1 MFIKPTDQSTLPAG
15 SWQDK
20 AGNTHFILQSKK
32 PDTLRSFFSSLST
45 QKDGF
50 KKSVSEYDFRII
62 LQTQKA
68 KYVIA
73 DWNWVEKNYLMKLN
87 KLDSK
92 ASKQNTEQFDQLL
105 LKQFEEMVLEH
116 ANPQTVAAQSKL
128 AEYKLILNS
137 KFNAEDDVLLNVYEC
152 SFSENNIR
160 GSLSICRNTF
170 YFIGKKDKP
179 EPGEPDIELSV
190 LYRDVNSLE
199 IVNSKKL
206 LAMDSIQVGTKD
218 QSYQFTLS
226 ADRKEVFRI
235 LCSLCNAAMNRLI
248 KGAENSLSASS
259 EMFSKNNSNLTG
271 DLSNNVMNKGG
282 GLLMVRSREEYGNDT
297 SHKVKE
303 SNLGETDIFEMNQES
318 QAELDPADTK
328 HILIARYSHIKT
340 AIVNSLPDLDDQI
353 RNLEF
358 RNLFRL
364 SYQETITMEES
375 PSHLFIKSTS
385 SFVAGN
391 LYLSQN
397 FVNFCSIPPVLVNQV
412 SSTSMLFDS
421 QSDPQTILVI
431 PYAHIVSVKKQPPTA
446 LTSGLKLSISLS
458 GYLVISTKNKME
470 IWFSFT
476 SSKSRDRVTDELFAR
491 IKTVDWK
498 FDEDMII
505 GGRNGP
511 QMADIK
517 IRHRRTSSVSQTSV
531 DSPQIADLDGTK
543 LYIQTSGLKFV
554 FPQVGKK
561 ANSEIDRSTQSDVNK
576 WSEYFEKLGRDVCI
590 VKDVK
595 LLQELILSTNG
606 VPDIYRGDFWMLISG
621 AWYSKPP
628 AGYYEDLLKNNENNI
643 NPFAEEIE
651 KDVRRSLPEHPA
663 YQTSV
668 GIDAL
673 RRVLTAFSWRNPAI
687 GYAQALNIISAV
699 LLLYLR
705 EEDAFWLLCVIVERL
720 LPDHYTKT
728 LVGSVVDQSV
738 FTQLVAQHL
747 PNLSAHLNKLQLDL
761 STFSVPW
768 FLCLYLNSVSLHIAI
783 KFLDSFFLQGPKF
796 LFWVAVGVLKVN
808 EASLIQRGKDDDIFV
823 AVLKDFFS
831 RLGIQEGSP
840 DSPVSPTVVDTKGEV
855 TTLTGKALYNVL
867 MNDVCNVLGP
877 LITTE
882 VIETCRMKY
891 RLAVVHRMEAT
902 NRKSQVRTLCEQV
915 SLSNDEV
922 GFVYDEVR
930 RLEYI
935 HGDEEEDPE
944 GESAQLSKSEKES
957 ELSMR
962 VILSNKGGWGLL
974 RRYTLSSTQRNDP
987 TQKTISLSD
996 FRRIFKVVSPF
1007 HKTATGLSGAK
1018 SNENV
1023 AEEFA
1028 MSIIDRIYYYCSFQ
1042 FNFVQRQKRVGADV
1056 NDIGFI
1062 VDLAAMVHVLD
1073 ALMKQPLHTRLR
1085 FMFDL
1090 YDLDG
1095 DGYLDNVELKAIMDS
1110 FLEMFQKSKK
1120 VDEREEETYLRAV
1133 SSFLSAALKM
1143 GNNKHEAGKDNKS
1156 SFLLSFNEFLLA
1168 VLSQSVFVE
1177 YFERTWSIGQNL
1189 GRVKVVWTSKSQ

>member
-1 MFIKPTDQSTLPAG
+1 M
-15 SWQDK
+15 
-20 AGNTHFILQSKK
+20 
-32 PDTLRSFFSSLST
+32 
-45 QKDGF
+45 
-50 KKSVSEYDFRII
+50 
-62 LQTQKA
+62 
-68 KYVIA
+68 
-73 DWNWVEKNYLMKLN
+73 M
-87 KLDSK
+87 
-92 ASKQNTEQFDQLL
+92 
-105 LKQFEEMVLEH
+105 
-116 ANPQTVAAQSKL
+116 
-128 AEYKLILNS
+128 
-137 KFNAEDDVLLNVYEC
+137 
-152 SFSENNIR
+152 
-160 GSLSICRNTF
+160 
-170 YFIGKKDKP
+170 
-179 EPGEPDIELSV
+179 
-190 LYRDVNSLE
+190 
-199 IVNSKKL
+199 
-206 LAMDSIQVGTKD
+206 
-218 QSYQFTLS
+218 
-226 ADRKEVFRI
+226 
-235 LCSLCNAAMNRLI
+235 LI

-282 GLLMVRSREEYGNDT
+282 GLLMVRSREEYGNDANQ
-297 SHKVKE
+297 KIKE
-303 SNLGETDIFEMNQES
+303 SNLGEADVFEMTRES
-318 QAELDPADTK
+318 QTELEPVDTK
-328 HILIARYSHIKT
+328 HVLIARYSHIKT
-340 AIVNSLPDLDDQI
+340 AIVSSLPDLDDQI

-385 SFVAGN
+385 SFVTGN

-397 FVNFCSIPPVLVNQV
+397 FVNFCAIPPVLINQAT
-412 SSTSMLFDS
+412 STSMLFDS

-446 LTSGLKLSISLS
+446 LSTGLKLSISLS

-470 IWFSFT
+470 IWFSFA
-476 SSKSRDRVTDELFAR
+476 SSKSRDRVTDELFAK

-511 QMADIK
+511 QSVDIK
-517 IRHRRTSSVSQTSV
+517 TRHRRTSSVSQTSV
-531 DSPQIADLDGTK
+531 DSPQIADLHGTK
-543 LYIQTSGLKFV
+543 LHIQTTGLKFV

-561 ANSEIDRSTQSDVNK
+561 ANSEIDRSTQADVNK
-576 WSEYFEKLGRDVCI
+576 WSEYFEKFGRDVCI
-590 VKDVK
+590 IKDVK
-595 LLQELILSTNG
+595 MLQDMIISTNG

-628 AGYYEDLLKNNENNI
+628 AGYYEGLLKNNEHNI

-651 KDVRRSLPEHPA
+651 KDVR
-663 YQTSV
+663 
-668 GIDAL
+668 

-728 LVGSVVDQSV
+728 LVGSVVDQAV

-747 PNLSAHLNKLQLDL
+747 PNLSAHLTKLQLDL

-808 EASLIQRGKDDDIFV
+808 EPSLIQRGKDDDIFV

-840 DSPVSPTVVDTKGEV
+840 DSPVSPAVQESKGDV
-855 TTLTGKALYNVL
+855 TTMTGKALYNVL
-867 MNDVCNVLGP
+867 MGDVCNVLGP

-882 VIETCRMKY
+882 VIETSRMKY

-922 GFVYDEVR
+922 GYVYDEVR

-944 GESAQLSKSEKES
+944 GVSAQLSKSEKEA
-957 ELSMR
+957 EASMR
-962 VILSNKGGWGLL
+962 VTLSNKGGWGLL
-974 RRYTLSSTQRNDP
+974 RRYTLPSNQKVDP
-987 TQKTISLSD
+987 SQKTISLSD

-1007 HKTATGLSGAK
+1007 HKTATGESQSK
-1018 SNENV
+1018 TNENTP
-1023 AEEFA
+1023 EEFA
-1028 MSIIDRIYYYCSFQ
+1028 MPIIDRIYYYCSFQ
-1042 FNFVQRQKRVGADV
+1042 FNFVQRQKRPGIDI

-1085 FMFDL
+1085 FVFDL

-1143 GNNKHEAGKDNKS
+1143 GNNKQEAGKDAKS
-1156 SFLLSFNEFLLA
+1156 AFLLSFNEFLLA

-1177 YFERTWSIGQNL
+1177 YFERTWSIEQNL
-1189 GRVKVVWTSKSQ
+1189 GRVKVIWASKSQ

>member
-1 MFIKPTDQSTLPAG
+1 
-15 SWQDK
+15 
-20 AGNTHFILQSKK
+20 
-32 PDTLRSFFSSLST
+32 
-45 QKDGF
+45 
-50 KKSVSEYDFRII
+50 
-62 LQTQKA
+62 
-68 KYVIA
+68 
-73 DWNWVEKNYLMKLN
+73 
-87 KLDSK
+87 
-92 ASKQNTEQFDQLL
+92 
-105 LKQFEEMVLEH
+105 MVLEH
-116 ANPQTVAAQSKL
+116 ANPQSVSAQSKL
-128 AEYKLILNS
+128 TEYKAILNS
-137 KFNAEDDVLLNVYEC
+137 KFNGAEDDVLLNVYEC
-152 SFSENNIR
+152 AFSEANIK
-160 GSLSICRNTF
+160 GNLSICRNTF
-170 YFIGKKDKP
+170 YFVGKKDKP
-179 EPGEPDIELSV
+179 EAGEADVELSI

-218 QSYQFTLS
+218 QTFQFTLS
-226 ADRKEVFRI
+226 ANRKEVFRI

-297 SHKVKE
+297 NHKVKD
-303 SNLGETDIFEMNQES
+303 SNLGETDIFEMGQES
-318 QAELDPADTK
+318 QAEIEVPMDTK
-328 HILIARYSHIKT
+328 HVLIARYSHIKT

-397 FVNFCSIPPVLVNQV
+397 FVNFCSIPPVMVNQP

-470 IWFSFT
+470 IWFSFGN
-476 SSKSRDRVTDELFAR
+476 SKSRDRVTDELFAR

-498 FDEDMII
+498 FDDDMII

-511 QMADIK
+511 QSVDIK
-517 IRHRRTSSVSQTSV
+517 SRHRRTSSVSQTSI

-543 LYIQTSGLKFV
+543 LHIQTTGLKFV

-561 ANSEIDRSTQSDVNK
+561 ANSEIDRSTQADVNK
-576 WSEYFEKLGRDVCI
+576 WSEYFEKFGRDVCI

-595 LLQELILSTNG
+595 MLQDMILSTNG

-628 AGYYEDLLKNNENNI
+628 AGYYEGLLKNNEHNI
-643 NPFAEEIE
+643 NPFGEEIE

-663 YQTSV
+663 YQTPI

-705 EEDAFWLLCVIVERL
+705 EEDAFWLLCNFSFTLGVIVERL

-728 LVGSVVDQSV
+728 LVGSVVDQAV

-808 EASLIQRGKDDDIFV
+808 ETSLIQRGKDDDIFV

-840 DSPVSPTVVDTKGEV
+840 DSPVSPTLPETKGDV
-855 TTLTGKALYNVL
+855 TTMTGKVLYSVL
-867 MNDVCNVLGP
+867 MGEVCNVLGP

-882 VIETCRMKY
+882 VIETSRMKY

-922 GFVYDEVR
+922 GYVYDEVR

-944 GESAQLSKSEKES
+944 GASAQLSKSEKDAEA
-957 ELSMR
+957 LMR
-962 VILSNKGGWGLL
+962 VTLSNKGGWGLL
-974 RRYTLSSTQRNDP
+974 RRYALPSSQRNDP
-987 TQKTISLSD
+987 SQKTISLSD

-1007 HKTATGLSGAK
+1007 HKTGTSQAQVK
-1018 SNENV
+1018 SNEN
-1023 AEEFA
+1023 APEEFVMA
-1028 MSIIDRIYYYCSFQ
+1028 IIDRIYYYCSFQ
-1042 FNFVQRQKRVGADV
+1042 FNFVQRQKRPGADI

-1143 GNNKHEAGKDNKS
+1143 GNNKQETGKDIKS

-1177 YFERTWSIGQNL
+1177 YFERTWSISQTL